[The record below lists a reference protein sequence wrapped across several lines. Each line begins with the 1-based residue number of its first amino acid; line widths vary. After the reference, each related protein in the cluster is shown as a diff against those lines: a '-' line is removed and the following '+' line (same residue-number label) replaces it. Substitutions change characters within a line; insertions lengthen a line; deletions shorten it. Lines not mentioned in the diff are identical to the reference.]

1 MFFLKMSQGKF
12 IFKRLLMENGIYKS
26 WLKPG
31 TTAYT
36 SKCSVC
42 VSEFNVAWDVSLQSE
57 VMNMLVHMPE
67 T

>member
-1 MFFLKMSQGKF
+1 
-12 IFKRLLMENGIYKS
+12 MENDMYKS

-31 TTAYT
+31 TTYIHHKAYT

-42 VSEFNVAWDVSLQSE
+42 VREFNVAWDVSLQSE

>member
-1 MFFLKMSQGKF
+1 
-12 IFKRLLMENGIYKS
+12 MENDMYKS